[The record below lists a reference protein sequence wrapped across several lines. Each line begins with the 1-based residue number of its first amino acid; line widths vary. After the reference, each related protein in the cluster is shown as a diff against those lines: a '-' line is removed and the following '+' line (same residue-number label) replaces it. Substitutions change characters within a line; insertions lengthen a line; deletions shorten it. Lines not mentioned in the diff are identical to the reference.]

1 MLTQIL
7 PRRIHRDTGKKSMM
21 LPSIDR
27 RRGVFDKNQ
36 LAIVRNLWT
45 EISTRNSPPDDSL
58 QAYNEMDLMDD
69 ETLETQQDLELES
82 LQCATITDDETAHN
96 YFSQSSLALHSNSDE
111 LSMPRK
117 RKGSTLKV
125 QMALLQ
131 GTVNAKLEFREKCA
145 PFKSFFRTYAARL
158 DLYFPYD
165 GELRATFPDPNTLR
179 RVRIRAEIKPHGQKH
194 PQRWASHAT
203 SEDPASRLAFRL
215 TVMGPENQEFGFYAS
230 GRGTKLVKKAN
241 GFIDWMSG
249 VTDEEI
255 ATRPRRYLNI
265 QMSHEKVPDALRP
278 FVGGAYTDD
287 NGNIMSVEDKR

>member
-7 PRRIHRDTGKKSMM
+7 PRRIHRGTGKKSMM
-21 LPSIDR
+21 LPSINR
-27 RRGVFDKNQ
+27 RRGNFDKNQ

-82 LQCATITDDETAHN
+82 LQCAMITDDETAHN
-96 YFSQSSLALHSNSDE
+96 YFSQSSLALHSNSHE

-131 GTVNAKLEFREKCA
+131 GTVNANLEFREKCA

-179 RVRIRAEIKPHGQKH
+179 RVQIRAEFKPHGQKH

-203 SEDPASRLAFRL
+203 SENPASRLAFRL
-215 TVMGPENQEFGFYAS
+215 TVMGPENQEFGIYAS
-230 GRGTKLVKKAN
+230 LVAER
-241 GFIDWMSG
+241 S
-249 VTDEEI
+249 
-255 ATRPRRYLNI
+255 
-265 QMSHEKVPDALRP
+265 SLRKQT
-278 FVGGAYTDD
+278 G
-287 NGNIMSVEDKR
+287 S